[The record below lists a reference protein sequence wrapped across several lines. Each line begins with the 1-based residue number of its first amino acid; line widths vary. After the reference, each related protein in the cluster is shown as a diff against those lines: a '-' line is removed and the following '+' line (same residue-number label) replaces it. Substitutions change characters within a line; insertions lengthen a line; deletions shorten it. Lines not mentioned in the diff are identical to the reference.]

1 MFHARQKK
9 RPGPR
14 AVIQVAGGGP
24 SAILFQ
30 TKFFNSM
37 ETGWNFDKVKAKPSQ
52 EVSCVLK
59 KTCATLLYFSSKS
72 ETTFGF
78 SCIIYTYMV
87 MASLKKTKG
96 KREEKSDISQEACI

>member
-1 MFHARQKK
+1 MRDKKK

-37 ETGWNFDKVKAKPSQ
+37 ETGWNFDKVRKPRQAKMSH
-52 EVSCVLK
+52 VS
-59 KTCATLLYFSSKS
+59 
-72 ETTFGF
+72 
-78 SCIIYTYMV
+78 
-87 MASLKKTKG
+87 
-96 KREEKSDISQEACI
+96 